1 MEKILLEMGN
11 VALQTNEM
19 LLMVVKE
26 LNAIRQELVKIQE
39 AIQDNS

>member
-1 MEKILLEMGN
+1 MEKILLEMGK

>member
-1 MEKILLEMGN
+1 MEKILMEMGKI
-11 VALQTNEM
+11 ALQTNEM

-26 LNAIRQELVKIQE
+26 LNAIRQELVKVQE